1 MKRNLIPDLN
11 DLMENDI
18 ETLTII
24 DAQKGS
30 QQAWQNL
37 FKWHFEPIYSYCLN
51 LTSGRQDMAEE
62 VTQQVFITAAVK
74 IGSFKSKHGT
84 FRAWL
89 IGIAKNKVK
98 KVILK
103 EKRQKQLQSIE
114 RNFQKKEDNL
124 HGTFVHEILAELPAH
139 YRSVL
144 EEKYLKGLKV
154 DEIATA
160 SNCTPKA
167 VESLLGRA
175 REKFAQVSKQMKDK
189 NII

>member
-1 MKRNLIPDLN
+1 MQ
-11 DLMENDI
+11 NDI
-18 ETLTII
+18 EILTIL

-37 FKWHFEPIYSYCLN
+37 FQWHFDSVYSYCLN
-51 LTSGRQDMAEE
+51 LVSGKQDLAEE
-62 VTQQVFITAAVK
+62 ITQDVFMTAAVK

-84 FRAWL
+84 FRSWL
-89 IGIAKNKVK
+89 IGIAKNKAK
-98 KVILK
+98 KLLSK
-103 EKRQKQLQSIE
+103 EQRQKQLQSLD
-114 RNFQKKEDNL
+114 RNSQNKEENL
-124 HGTFVHEILAELPAH
+124 KETFVHEILAELPAH

-154 DEIATA
+154 DEIAMT

-175 REKFAQVSKQMKDK
+175 RDKFEQVSKQIKDK
-189 NII
+189 NELPFI